1 MTLTAA
7 AIAAAGPIRAA
18 ATAAAAS
25 TLRRDL
31 GVCRDRSHI
40 LAARMLDAALA
51 AAEER
56 HGRS

>member
-18 ATAAAAS
+18 ATAAAS